1 MNRHFVRTS
10 FYTSLLVFSQSA
22 VHANALSFK
31 KVSSLFGGSQPY
43 QEVIQKEYT
52 LGKKPTIE
60 LDANV
65 GTIQIKTRPNTRVTI
80 QATKKASAQDNLSN
94 MRLLAQKTDANTLSI
109 KTIID
114 DSSIKGAIDYDLT
127 VPEKAT
133 VKISAQEGVIK
144 IRKTAGAV
152 TATINNGSI
161 EAYETYG
168 ALEVTT
174 KTNGTILAQNSRGSI
189 TATTLTGNITIE
201 NSYQDVIAQTKK
213 GRISV
218 RCKKLPAS
226 GTLSFATTSGNI
238 NLILPQETNASM
250 QAKTD
255 QGCLTCSHFV
265 TLNPLTTQLDHEAWN
280 RFKKEVDGILGTGD
294 ATIKICTGHGDIR
307 ITEPDEA

>member
-1 MNRHFVRTS
+1 MNTHFARTA
-10 FYTSLLVFSQSA
+10 FYTSLLVLSQSA

-60 LDANV
+60 LDAQV
-65 GTIQIKTRPNTRVTI
+65 GNIQIKTGPSARVII

-94 MRLLAQKTDANTLSI
+94 MRLLAQKTDANTLSV

-152 TATINNGSI
+152 TATVNNGNI

-168 ALEVTT
+168 ALEITT

-201 NSYQDVIAQTKK
+201 NSYQDVIAQAKK

-218 RCKKLPAS
+218 HCKKLPAS

-238 NLILPQETNASM
+238 NLILPQGTNASM

-294 ATIKICTGHGDIR
+294 ATIKLCTGHGDIR
-307 ITEPDEA
+307 ITEPS